1 MGVAA
6 PVAEPAHLRLH
17 SIEDD
22 GDKDSVILGLA
33 PGPRQEVHLRAV
45 VVLYVVHL
53 VIANVGV
60 HPPALILYHVLGGV
74 TDVLLDER
82 HPGVV
87 YGRPTVHHAVRLAA
101 VSLVDGREVEDVDE
115 SEEERITPG

>member
-6 PVAEPAHLRLH
+6 RVVEPAHLRLH

-53 VIANVGV
+53 GIANGGV
-60 HPPALILYHVLGGV
+60 HPQHCSF
-74 TDVLLDER
+74 TM
-82 HPGVV
+82 
-87 YGRPTVHHAVRLAA
+87 
-101 VSLVDGREVEDVDE
+101 SLVESQTFFLTSAIRE
-115 SEEERITPG
+115 